1 MSTYII
7 TTKNPKIKGYAKFE
21 RTDNSELRKKASTY
35 KADTIT
41 SVAVLEGFEIPWYNP
56 ITGNM
61 IEETGV
67 VLNVPPK
74 SQNETSLVFDSRVAL
89 KKMIKDK
96 FGIDLVPTYTEG
108 PIPSLQEDLINDNI
122 KHLNSEVSTEEE
134 EDITPVLAT
143 ETPISST
150 FNSDGLKVTL
160 LKKSGP
166 GDIIGNTSRIVS
178 NGYIDFDGI
187 VFNAAGDYVISV
199 VHDSDRVELIDVN
212 IKVLPEDEV
221 IAQEDSR
228 GSNEQE
234 TPLNGTRPIIAQID
248 KPTVK
253 LPPIRF
259 EANHDNQD
267 SEVAVGLGFV
277 PFVWYNGY
285 QISPPDIKSL
295 RLYYDGI
302 SPTVIINF
310 YDSVGFMNKEGFPLD
325 DTKFEIFLNSGS
337 DILKSIHMKFKVI
350 KFNDNK
356 TRSYTITGSIDLKD
370 FYNIQFKGYSGT
382 SFEVIRKIS
391 NDLNLGLNSNI
402 TNTVDNMRWVN
413 NGEMFKDFI
422 SNIINHSYISDT
434 SYVLGYIDYYYCF
447 NYVDIEK
454 EWQRDISNDVGLA
467 STGVNFLNDKSQKD
481 KIERIILSNDQAL
494 NASPFYF
501 STYKITNN
509 STKQAVSKGHFTT
522 SKSYDSNK
530 KQFLVFDVDSQNGD
544 ESKNVILK
552 GAPGDSKSMEDNYRT
567 KYSGKMDSENVHTN
581 YYYSETQ
588 NKVNLDNMV
597 KISVDL
603 TLPNANFNLYKY
615 MKVEI
620 AFINQQNTP
629 TITDISQERL
639 SGEWMIIDISYL
651 WIRGK
656 LTQTLKCVRKE
667 LSKTKEEIDTQSTST
682 KSETNTENNVNPD
695 PVDTKP
701 VVPQDNKFMPNAVYS
716 VGNSYTVQS
725 KDGKKYKLT
734 VTAISENGKDVTATI
749 KNI

>member
-1 MSTYII
+1 M
-7 TTKNPKIKGYAKFE
+7 P
-21 RTDNSELRKKASTY
+21 
-35 KADTIT
+35 
-41 SVAVLEGFEIPWYNP
+41 
-56 ITGNM
+56 
-61 IEETGV
+61 
-67 VLNVPPK
+67 
-74 SQNETSLVFDSRVAL
+74 
-89 KKMIKDK
+89 
-96 FGIDLVPTYTEG
+96 
-108 PIPSLQEDLINDNI
+108 
-122 KHLNSEVSTEEE
+122 
-134 EDITPVLAT
+134 T

-166 GDIIGNTSRIVS
+166 GDIIGNTSKIVS
-178 NGYIDFDGI
+178 KGYIDFSGI
-187 VFNAAGDYVISV
+187 VFNVAGDYVISV

-228 GSNEQE
+228 GGSEQE

-285 QISPPDIKSL
+285 QISPPDIRSL

-302 SPTVIINF
+302 FPTVVINF
-310 YDSVGFMNKEGFPLD
+310 FDSVGFMNKEGFPLD

-337 DILKSIHMKFKVI
+337 GNLKSIHMKFKVI

-370 FYNIQFKGYSGT
+370 FYNIQYKGYSGT

-391 NDLNLGLNSNI
+391 NELNLGLNSNI

-467 STGVNFLNDKSQKD
+467 STGINFLNDQNQKD
-481 KIERIILSNDQAL
+481 KIERIILTNDQGV

-509 STKQAVSKGHFTT
+509 STKQAVTKGHFTT
-522 SKSYDSNK
+522 SKAYDSNK

-552 GAPGDSKSMEDNYRT
+552 GAPGDGKAMGENYRT
-567 KYSGKMDSENVHTN
+567 KYSGKMDSENVHAN

-629 TITDISQERL
+629 VITDISQERL

-651 WIRGK
+651 WVGGK

-667 LSKTKEEIDTQSTST
+667 LSKTREEIDNYQPST
-682 KSETNTENNVNPD
+682 KPEVNTENNENP
-695 PVDTKP
+695 VIGSQSIAENTTS
-701 VVPQDNKFMPNAVYS
+701 VANSVYS
-716 VGNSYTVQS
+716 VGNTYTVQNNE
-725 KDGKKYKLT
+725 GKNFLLT
-734 VTAISENGKDVTATI
+734 ITEVSDNGKDVVASI